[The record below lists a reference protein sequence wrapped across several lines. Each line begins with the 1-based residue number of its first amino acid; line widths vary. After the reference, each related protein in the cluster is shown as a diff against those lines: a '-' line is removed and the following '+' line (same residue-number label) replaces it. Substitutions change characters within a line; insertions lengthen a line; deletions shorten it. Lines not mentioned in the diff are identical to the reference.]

1 MLYAHTDTFWMPK
14 VVGDYRSVNTP
25 RGSLTLYIVDE
36 TDEIRAIRRDPFSGR
51 YHVLD
56 PQMTASNFMVC
67 LSRWNSGKMVQ
78 DAFPMLNAEDRE
90 FLLTGMVDSWPTK
103 EL

>member
-1 MLYAHTDTFWMPK
+1 MLYAHTDTFWMPSLD
-14 VVGDYRSVNTP
+14 GDYHSVNTP

-36 TDEIRAIRRDPFSGR
+36 TDEIRAIRKDPFSGR

-56 PQMTASNFMVC
+56 PEMTGSNFMLC
-67 LSRWNSGKMVQ
+67 LSQWNAGEMVQ
-78 DAFPMLNAEDRE
+78 DAFPTLNAEDRE

>member
-1 MLYAHTDTFWMPK
+1 MLYAHTDNLWMPSLD
-14 VVGDYRSVNTP
+14 GDYHTVSTP
-25 RGSLTLYIVDE
+25 RGSLTMYIVEE
-36 TDEIRAIRRDPFSGR
+36 TDEIRAIRRDPFSGV
-51 YHVLD
+51 YYVLD
-56 PQMTASNFMVC
+56 PEMTASTFLLC
-67 LSRWNSGKMVQ
+67 LSQWNAGEMVQ